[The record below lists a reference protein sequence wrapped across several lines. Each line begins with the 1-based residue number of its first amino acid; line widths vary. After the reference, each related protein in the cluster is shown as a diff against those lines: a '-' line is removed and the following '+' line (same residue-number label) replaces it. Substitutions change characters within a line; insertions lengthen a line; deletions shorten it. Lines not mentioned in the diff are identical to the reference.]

1 MSRSRNFC
9 FTLNNYSEADLE
21 RLLDVD
27 CKYVVI
33 GKEVGQAKE
42 DGTPGTP
49 HLQGYF
55 SFNLQKTLA
64 ACKKVDPRA
73 HWEICKGLPSQ
84 NRAYC
89 IKQGD
94 FQEKGKIP
102 ADPSEKGEG
111 EKRRW
116 EDAFAAVKENRIEDV
131 PADIKCRHLKSIE
144 YAVTREA
151 DSMRKLSNLEFSS
164 NEWRWG
170 DPKSGKSEGA
180 RLENPDHY
188 VKLVRS
194 KWFDNYKHEPCVI
207 IEDID
212 PESAKSAQFL
222 KTLADIYP
230 LPVEV
235 KGGTMMIRPKRII
248 VTSNYH
254 PSDIFSGV
262 DLEAILR
269 RFLVLHFV
277 HDPNFHN
284 K

>member
-9 FTLNNYSEADLE
+9 FTLNNYSEVE
-21 RLLDVD
+21 YQQLLDTD
-27 CKYVVI
+27 CKYVII
-33 GKEVGQAKE
+33 GREKGEG
-42 DGTPGTP
+42 GTS

-64 ACKKVDPRA
+64 ACKKVNARA

-89 IKQGD
+89 IKDGD
-94 FQEKGKIP
+94 FEERGTIP
-102 ADPSEKGEG
+102 VDPSKKGEG

-116 EDAFAAVKENRIEDV
+116 EDAFVAVKENRIEDV

-144 YAVTREA
+144 YAVNREA
-151 DSMRKLSNLEFSS
+151 DSVRKLFNLETLD
-164 NEWRWG
+164 NQWRWG

-188 VKLVRS
+188 LKLVRS
-194 KWFDNYKHEPCVI
+194 KWFDHYNHEPVVL
-207 IEDID
+207 IEDLD
-212 PESAKSAQFL
+212 PESAKQAQYI
-222 KTLADIYP
+222 KTLADVYP
-230 LPVEV
+230 VRVEV

-254 PSDIFSGV
+254 PADIFAGV
-262 DLEAILR
+262 DLEAIER
-269 RFLVLHFV
+269 RFDILHFV
-277 HDPNFHN
+277 HDPNHN